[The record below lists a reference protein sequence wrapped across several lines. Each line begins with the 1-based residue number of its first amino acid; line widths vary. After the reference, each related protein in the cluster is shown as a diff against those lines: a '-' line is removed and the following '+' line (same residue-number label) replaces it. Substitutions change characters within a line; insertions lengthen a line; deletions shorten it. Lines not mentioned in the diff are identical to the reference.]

1 MSNLNKPRKT
11 AFDRLSAEQQLNW
24 QKISVACENDEG
36 CTAPL
41 ARKSKKVVKVP
52 RPKRRQAQRAAKRVE
67 RQNRLESTINNLS
80 TTSEGPSAL
89 KALFEGLMVS
99 VLVIG
104 MVMGFFALTNDTNTQ
119 SIGFDNGGVYAV
131 NSGSSVKNADI
142 TSRQGAVNAIDTIDL
157 ALDLAIK
164 HAPSQSA
171 DLGALGLPPRRR
183 NDFEG
188 DAPLNPMKGDHL
200 QKFWKNYLHER
211 AIFES
216 KQTYARRKRA
226 LIARLKRAQ
235 KQAAAAHAKK
245 MNAHANILT
254 GQLCYLSKRAQEH
267 SDEDLLIQVNKAFE
281 LAQAAKSE
289 EEIIDLVRAL
299 EREINGDLWRFDN
312 TIYFQYECDARR
324 SAGTSDQTGKKEKKT
339 LRKAFVFAIKL
350 IAAMIIFKLLQ
361 GFFPEDSFGLIFVA
375 VVGGTDVPTD
385 FVGDDLETVAEKLQ
399 PHSNLGQALA
409 SIERRMGHLP
419 MSTMTLLPGG
429 DGAPKVIF
437 KTNGRDNIGL
447 VPFAQA
453 FGLEALGEDDVLLIE
468 ANGVQ
473 QDAIN
478 EACQAFVQKGYRPV
492 GTRMLIKA
500 FNDDGT
506 RALGADYIEAI
517 DVFLGK
523 MVDVRS
529 YFSLGSAPAL
539 KTFTLDDDIYTER
552 EGEDEGRKV
561 LWFTGKAKH
570 IFADLDGVE
579 GGLPISEKAMEA
591 IFGSKNPGQP
601 RLIVKLCDGVA
612 AMVKGNFA
620 PMAVRAFLQAD
631 GSWKF
636 LTRAHFENTDEGKAE
651 WRKGY
656 DFVFIEDDT
665 PKGRG
670 KDQLKTEDIKLFDAN
685 GKISGWLIAQAK
697 NEQGKSLVSY
707 QVLALVAKSA
717 GLDAIAAHM
726 ESLISNSVQKSVDQ
740 VERDLDKL
748 DIPGA
753 TVSDLEKFKELL
765 SAIAPGSAR
774 QTRKNHLG
782 FGAEVFT
789 GYIHMNVL
797 IKKGTIVVGDGFGLN
812 NRAMVKR
819 RGKFGAED
827 ACGGK
832 NPILDHQQT
841 WVGKLIRIG
850 DVQKLRESL
859 DNGKP
864 LSDEEKAF
872 AADLFGADKLDK
884 VIWMTEQIKWVLS
897 FAPALT
903 RGSILM
909 NAEDVAD
916 LAGDDDGDQL
926 WFSFGDERIL
936 EVFRL
941 IKDQAQGNTL
951 YAIENN
957 KGAQLPS
964 ETGARDFKD
973 LLTAE
978 GDELTALCRFIMA
991 PNKGQ
996 GPVGYM
1002 ANICTILMAT
1012 FQKVDNGNGG
1022 MAYEND
1028 WVERLQATLNLM
1040 QQTSIDLQ
1048 KRIYLTI
1055 CLMRWTKGDLRKEKL
1070 DGRGLVPGYDFPGLA
1085 HDFNPNGFHPE
1096 SFSSD
1101 EYKAALTQVE
1111 MPHVP
1116 SHWVSGESF
1125 PVCTDNDSQYAIR
1138 AIGSWL
1144 IWEVLSLI
1152 VTGKPAD
1159 WGDVADD
1166 AKGGLD
1172 PWSVSSEFIGEDGP
1186 DFEAFAKKYALTDE
1200 QHAQVLNAWRKSPSE
1215 LYSWKTQGKDE
1226 PFVQRAPAALE
1237 LNHEIAM
1244 RLKESYKPSGEVKVH
1259 FREVEAEIKRLFS
1272 TDFAGQEWRARK
1284 FVDTLIDG
1292 FYLEA
1297 ALANNNKATSERFQN
1312 SEERSGVEALGYILE
1327 SLENSFTASTGA
1339 TKADIKLA
1347 RAFAAALNPRERR
1360 DNKARE
1366 IGVFVMLI
1374 SWWTLEY
1381 ANQEWIDLI
1390 QRNITP
1396 EEGDKTPKYKVAMAK
1411 YGVDEATAKK
1421 MVNAKHSKT
1430 IAPEL
1435 LKFIKGLVNE
1445 HFSVNAEKMEAKATW
1460 LVDDALSA
1468 AVKAI
1473 ENTEIVMAK
1482 RDVLKEVKEATIR
1495 WTDMRDSWDQR
1506 RVAVEIL
1513 LAATGW
1519 FEASWFEAMKD
1530 ELKMMASQTTKTV
1543 GQIRKELKN
1552 AAPDADVAALKTELK
1567 VASKAS
1573 SAKKLLAMLADDS
1586 LGYVTILNALCNPKQ
1601 NPLAREF
1608 VTTMLDNSGPIVN
1621 VERAWQRADDLG
1633 CDKSDVRDWTWELG
1647 DWVTHKG
1654 KGTDPNTGMPRQN
1667 KTVLYAHSRVEWS
1680 LTDTATA
1687 RFTRILLEGG
1697 VSIYKLTKVPAQSF
1711 KTWRYFDAFVYE
1723 AERTPDY
1730 SLVHGVGHLVS
1741 LAIPTQKQADEER
1754 YRRMAHLGHLEWACQ
1769 AWTDVDPTLSQ
1780 ADVRYHV
1787 EGLRE
1792 EIDRVEAL
1800 KDNALMVS
1808 WGHLLSPITWGMQIH
1823 SWAGKL
1829 TKKAI
1834 NGRAWAALAQLGKRD
1849 PAYHDQPKVNNL
1861 GAEIVTTELKALNS
1875 NGNHMPFKRNF
1886 GPRNQSQALQRA
1898 KRMAGKNEGE
1908 LDDTTDLVPFTF
1920 GDDEN
1925 TQHTYAEWLDFIE
1938 GVAANGT
1945 GPASAMVLAGL
1956 WYGAHG
1962 GRIAALD
1969 PNGSI
1974 FSKEIAEKIQ
1984 KRLLRCPA
1992 YEVRLHIEDL
2002 LKGEY
2007 VAPVSKPTD
2016 KESAEAFFAV
2026 LRRKAGLA

>member
-1 MSNLNKPRKT
+1 MSNL
-11 AFDRLSAEQQLNW
+11 F
-24 QKISVACENDEG
+24 
-36 CTAPL
+36 
-41 ARKSKKVVKVP
+41 KV
-52 RPKRRQAQRAAKRVE
+52 
-67 RQNRLESTINNLS
+67 
-80 TTSEGPSAL
+80 
-89 KALFEGLMVS
+89 LFEGLLAA
-99 VLVIG
+99 VLVVA
-104 MVMGFFALTNDTNTQ
+104 MVMGFFAFTDDTY
-119 SIGFDNGGVYAV
+119 SV
-131 NSGSSVKNADI
+131 SSVDI
-142 TSRQGAVNAIDTIDL
+142 TTRQGTVNAIDTIDL
-157 ALDLAIK
+157 APE
-164 HAPSQSA
+164 HVSSQRI
-171 DLGALGLPPRRR
+171 DLGAPGLPRRR
-183 NDFEG
+183 RKSAAEG
-188 DAPLNPMKGDHL
+188 DQPFSPIKGYDR
-200 QKFWKNYLHER
+200 QKFWRSYLINR
-211 AIFES
+211 ALFEA
-216 KQTYARRKRA
+216 KRTYARTKRA
-226 LIARLKRAQ
+226 LIARLLRAQ
-235 KQAAAAHAKK
+235 KQAQAAYVKK
-245 MNAHANILT
+245 MNAHANVFS
-254 GQLCYLSKRAQEH
+254 GQLFRLAKRAQEH
-267 SDEDLLIQVNKAFE
+267 SDEDLLINLNKAFE

-289 EEIIDLVRAL
+289 EEIIDLIRAL
-299 EREINGDLWRFDN
+299 EREINGDLWRFIN
-312 TIYFQYECDARR
+312 TPYFQYECDARR
-324 SAGTSDQTGKKEKKT
+324 SAGTFDQTGKKEKKT
-339 LRKAFVFAIKL
+339 LRKALVFAIKL
-350 IAAMIIFKLLQ
+350 IAATIGFKLLQ
-361 GFFPEDSFGLIFVA
+361 GFFPEDSFGLVFAA
-375 VVGGTDVPTD
+375 VVGGTDIPTD
-385 FVGDDLETVAEKLQ
+385 FVGDDLEVVAEKLQ

-447 VPFAQA
+447 VPFAKA
-453 FGLEALGEDDVLLIE
+453 FGLAPLGEDDVLLIE

-473 QDAIN
+473 QEAIN
-478 EACQAFVQKGYRPV
+478 EACQAFVDKGYRPV

-500 FNDDGT
+500 FNEDGS

-539 KTFTLDDDIYTER
+539 KTFTLNEDIFTER

-561 LWFTGKAKH
+561 LWFTGKAGK

-601 RLIVKLCDGVA
+601 RLIVRLSDTVA

-620 PMAVRAFLQAD
+620 PMAIRAFLQAD

-636 LTRAHFENTDEGKAE
+636 LTRAHFGNDEQGKQD
-651 WRKGY
+651 WRLGH

-670 KDQLKTEDIKLFDAN
+670 KDELKTEDIKLFDAK

-726 ESLISNSVQKSVDQ
+726 ESLISTSVQKSVAQ
-740 VERDLDKL
+740 VKRDLDKL

-789 GYIHMNVL
+789 GYIHMNML

-812 NRAMVKR
+812 KPAMEKR
-819 RGKFGAED
+819 RKNFGAED

-841 WVGKLIRIG
+841 WVGKLVRVG
-850 DVQKLRESL
+850 DVQKLREAL
-859 DNGKP
+859 DQGKP

-872 AADLFGADKLDK
+872 AADLFGTDK
-884 VIWMTEQIKWVLS
+884 VENSIWMTEQIKWVLS

-926 WFSFGDERIL
+926 WFSFGNERVL

-941 IKDQAQGNTL
+941 IKTQAQGNTP

-957 KGAQLPS
+957 KKAQLPS
-964 ETGARDFKD
+964 ETGSRDFKD

-978 GDELTALCRFIMA
+978 GDELAQLCRFIMA

-1002 ANICTILMAT
+1002 ANICTVLMAT

-1022 MAYEND
+1022 MAYAND

-1070 DGRGLVPGYDFPGLA
+1070 NGRGLVPGYDFPGLA
-1085 HDFNPNGFHPE
+1085 HDFDPSGFDVD
-1096 SFSSD
+1096 SFGSD
-1101 EYKAALTQVE
+1101 DYKAALTQVE

-1116 SHWVSGESF
+1116 SHWVVGESF
-1125 PVCTDNDSQYAIR
+1125 PLCTSNDSQYAIR

-1152 VTGKPAD
+1152 VTDKPAN

-1172 PWSVSSEFIGEDGP
+1172 PWSVAPEFIGEDGP
-1186 DFEAFAKKYALTDE
+1186 DFEAFAKKYSLTDE
-1200 QHAQVLNAWRKSPSE
+1200 QKAQVINAWRKSPSE
-1215 LYSWKTQGKDE
+1215 LYSWKSQSKDE

-1259 FREVEAEIKRLFS
+1259 FKEVEAEIKSLFS
-1272 TDFAGQEWRARK
+1272 ANFAGQDWRARK

-1339 TKADIKLA
+1339 TKAEIKLA

-1360 DNKARE
+1360 DKKARE

-1374 SWWTLEY
+1374 SWWTFNY
-1381 ANQEWIDLI
+1381 ANQDWIDLI
-1390 QRNITP
+1390 QSSITP
-1396 EEGDKTPKYKVAMAK
+1396 EDGDKTPKYKVAMTK
-1411 YGVDEATAKK
+1411 YGLDETTAKK
-1421 MVNAKHSKT
+1421 IVKAKTSKT
-1430 IAPEL
+1430 ITPEL
-1435 LKFIKGLVNE
+1435 LKLIKGLVNE

-1495 WTDMRDSWDQR
+1495 WTDMRDSWDER

-1519 FEASWFEAMKD
+1519 FEAAWFEA
-1530 ELKMMASQTTKTV
+1530 LKAQLETLASQSTKTV
-1543 GQIRKELKN
+1543 GELRKQIKK
-1552 AAPDADVAALKTELK
+1552 AAPGTDVTALKAELK

-1573 SAKKLLAMLADDS
+1573 SAKKLLAMLDDNS
-1586 LGYVTILNALCNPKQ
+1586 VGYVTLLNALCNPKQ
-1601 NPLAREF
+1601 NPFAREF
-1608 VTTMLDNSGPIVN
+1608 VATMLDNSGPIVN

-1633 CDKSDVRDWTWELG
+1633 CNKADVRDWTWELG

-1654 KGTDPNTGMPRQN
+1654 KGIDPNTGRPRQN

-1687 RFTRILLEGG
+1687 RFTRVLLEGG

-1754 YRRMAHLGHLEWACQ
+1754 YRRMAHLGHLEWALEL
-1769 AWTDVDPTLSQ
+1769 WREVDPTLAQ
-1780 ADVRYHV
+1780 DDVCYHV

-1792 EIDRVEAL
+1792 EIARVEAL
-1800 KDNALMVS
+1800 KSNALMVS

-1834 NGRAWAALAQLGKRD
+1834 NGRAWAALAQLGKWDER
-1849 PAYHDQPKVNNL
+1849 YHEQPKRNEL
-1861 GAEIVTTELKALNS
+1861 GTEIVTSELKALKT
-1875 NGNHMPFKRNF
+1875 NGDHMPFKRDF
-1886 GPRNQSQALQRA
+1886 GSRNQSQALQRA
-1898 KRMAGKNEGE
+1898 KRMAGKSEGD
-1908 LDDTTDLVPFTF
+1908 LDDTTDLVPFSF
-1920 GDDEN
+1920 GDDDN
-1925 TQHTYAEWLDFIE
+1925 VQHDYADWLDFVE
-1938 GVAANGT
+1938 EVASNGT

-1974 FSKEIAEKIQ
+1974 FSKEIAEKIE
-1984 KRLLRCPA
+1984 KRLMRCPA
-1992 YEVRLHIEDL
+1992 YEVRLHVEDL

-2007 VAPVSKPTD
+2007 VAPVSKPSD
-2016 KESAEAFFAV
+2016 AESAKAFFAV

>member
-1 MSNLNKPRKT
+1 MSNL
-11 AFDRLSAEQQLNW
+11 F
-24 QKISVACENDEG
+24 
-36 CTAPL
+36 
-41 ARKSKKVVKVP
+41 KV
-52 RPKRRQAQRAAKRVE
+52 
-67 RQNRLESTINNLS
+67 
-80 TTSEGPSAL
+80 
-89 KALFEGLMVS
+89 LFEGLLAA
-99 VLVIG
+99 VLVVA
-104 MVMGFFALTNDTNTQ
+104 MVMGFFAFTDDTYL
-119 SIGFDNGGVYAV
+119 V
-131 NSGSSVKNADI
+131 SSVDI
-142 TSRQGAVNAIDTIDL
+142 TTRQGTVNAIDTIDL
-157 ALDLAIK
+157 ALE
-164 HAPSQSA
+164 HVSSQRI
-171 DLGALGLPPRRR
+171 DLGAPGLPRRR
-183 NDFEG
+183 RKSAAEG
-188 DAPLNPMKGDHL
+188 DQPFSAIKGYHR
-200 QKFWKNYLHER
+200 QKFWRSYLINR
-211 AIFES
+211 ALFEA
-216 KQTYARRKRA
+216 KRTYARIKRA
-226 LIARLKRAQ
+226 LVARLMRAQ
-235 KQAAAAHAKK
+235 KQAQAAHTKK
-245 MNAHANILT
+245 MNAHANVFS
-254 GQLCYLSKRAQEH
+254 GQLARLAKRAQEH
-267 SDEDLLIQVNKAFE
+267 NNEDLVININKAFE

-289 EEIIDLVRAL
+289 QEIIDLIRAL
-299 EREINGDLWRFDN
+299 EREINGDLWRFKN
-312 TIYFQYECDARR
+312 TPYFQYECNARR
-324 SAGTSDQTGKKEKKT
+324 SAGFSDQTGKKERKT
-339 LRKAFVFAIKL
+339 LRKALVFIVKL
-350 IAAMIIFKLLQ
+350 IATMIGFKLLQ
-361 GFFPEDSFGLIFVA
+361 GFFPEDSFGLIVAA
-375 VVGGTDVPTD
+375 VVGGTDTPTD
-385 FVGDDLETVAEKLQ
+385 FVGDDVEAVAEKLQ

-419 MSTMTLLPGG
+419 MSTMTILPGG
-429 DGAPKVIF
+429 DGAPKIIH

-447 VPFAQA
+447 IPFAKA
-453 FGLEALGEDDVLLIE
+453 FGLDPLGEDDVLLIE

-473 QDAIN
+473 QEVIN
-478 EACQAFVQKGYRPV
+478 EICAAYIKKGYRPV

-500 FNDDGT
+500 FNSDGT
-506 RALGADYIEAI
+506 RALGADYIDAI
-517 DVFLGK
+517 DTFLGK

-539 KTFTLDDDIYTER
+539 KTFTLDEDIFTER

-561 LWFTGKAKH
+561 LWFTGKAGN
-570 IFADLDGVE
+570 IFAGLDGVE

-601 RLIVKLCDGVA
+601 RLIVKLCDKIA

-620 PMAVRAFLQAD
+620 PMAIRAFKQAD

-665 PKGRG
+665 PKGPG
-670 KDQLKTEDIKLFDAN
+670 KDQLKTGDIKLFDAK
-685 GKISGWLIAQAK
+685 GKVSGWLIAQAK

-717 GLDAIAAHM
+717 GLDAIATHM
-726 ESLISNSVQKSVDQ
+726 ESLISTSVQKSIAQ
-740 VERDLDKL
+740 VKRDLDKL

-789 GYIHMNVL
+789 GYIHMNML

-812 NRAMVKR
+812 KRAMQNR
-819 RGKFGAED
+819 RKKFGAED

-859 DNGKP
+859 GNGKP

-872 AADLFGADKLDK
+872 AADLFGADK
-884 VIWMTEQIKWVLS
+884 VENSIWMTEQIKWVLS

-926 WFSFGDERIL
+926 WFSFGNERIL

-941 IKDQAQGNTL
+941 IKTQAQGNTL

-957 KGAQLPS
+957 KKAQLPS
-964 ETGARDFKD
+964 ETGSRDFKD

-978 GDELTALCRFIMA
+978 GDELTKLCHFIMA

-1055 CLMRWTKGDLRKEKL
+1055 CLMRWTKSDLRKEKL
-1070 DGRGLVPGYDFPGLA
+1070 NGRGLIPGYDFPGLA
-1085 HDFNPNGFHPE
+1085 HDFNSEGFNPE
-1096 SFSSD
+1096 TFSSD

-1116 SHWVSGESF
+1116 SHWMPSESF

-1152 VTGKPAD
+1152 VTGKPAN
-1159 WGDVADD
+1159 WGDVAND

-1172 PWSVSSEFIGEDGP
+1172 PWAVSSEFIGEDGP
-1186 DFEAFAKKYALTDE
+1186 DFEAFAKKFSLDDE
-1200 QHAQVLNAWRKSPSE
+1200 QQAQVANVWRKSPSE
-1215 LYSWKTQGKDE
+1215 LYAWKSQAKDE
-1226 PFVQRAPAALE
+1226 PFVVKAPAALE

-1244 RLKESYKPSGEVKVH
+1244 RLKESYKPSGEVKVY
-1259 FREVEAEIKRLFS
+1259 FKEVEAEIKRLFS
-1272 TDFAGQEWRARK
+1272 TNFAGQEWRARE
-1284 FVDTLIDG
+1284 FVSKLIDG

-1327 SLENSFTASTGA
+1327 SLENSFTASMGA
-1339 TKADIKLA
+1339 TKAEIKLA

-1360 DNKARE
+1360 NNKARE
-1366 IGVFVMLI
+1366 VGVFVMLI
-1374 SWWTLEY
+1374 SWWTFNY

-1390 QRNITP
+1390 QSSITL
-1396 EEGDKTPKYKVAMAK
+1396 EDGDKTPKYKVAMAK
-1411 YGVDEATAKK
+1411 YDLDEATAKSL
-1421 MVNAKHSKT
+1421 VRAKTSRT
-1430 IAPEL
+1430 ITPEL
-1435 LKFIKGLVNE
+1435 LKLIKGLVNE

-1495 WTDMRDSWDQR
+1495 WTDMRDGWDDQR
-1506 RVAVEIL
+1506 VAFEIL

-1519 FEASWFEAMKD
+1519 FEASWFEALKD
-1530 ELKMMASQTTKTV
+1530 ELKVMASQSTRTV
-1543 GQIRKELKN
+1543 GQIRKDLKKP
-1552 AAPDADVAALKTELK
+1552 APDADLAALKAELK

-1573 SAKKLLAMLADDS
+1573 SAKKLLAMLDDNS
-1586 LGYVTILNALCNPKQ
+1586 IGYATLLNALCNPKQ

-1608 VTTMLDNSGPIVN
+1608 VATMLDNSGPIVN

-1633 CDKSDVRDWTWELG
+1633 CNKDDVRDWTWELG

-1654 KGTDPNTGMPRQN
+1654 KGIDPNTGLPRQS

-1697 VSIYKLTKVPAQSF
+1697 VSFYKLTKVPAQSF

-1723 AERTPDY
+1723 AEQTPDY
-1730 SLVHGVGHLVS
+1730 SLVHGVGHLIS

-1754 YRRMAHLGHLEWACQ
+1754 YRRMAHLGHLEWALELWQ
-1769 AWTDVDPTLSQ
+1769 SVDRTLTQ
-1780 ADVRYHV
+1780 TDVRYHV

-1792 EIDRVEAL
+1792 EIARVEAL
-1800 KDNALMVS
+1800 KSNALVAS
-1808 WGHLLSPITWGMQIH
+1808 WGHLLTPITWGMQIH
-1823 SWAGKL
+1823 TWGGKL

-1834 NGRAWAALAQLGKRD
+1834 NGRAWAALAQLGKWDER
-1849 PAYHDQPKVNNL
+1849 YHEQPKKSDL
-1861 GAEIVTTELKALNS
+1861 GTDIVTSELKPLKS
-1875 NGNHMPFKRNF
+1875 NGDHMPFKRNP
-1886 GPRNQSQALQRA
+1886 GSRNQSQALQRA
-1898 KRMAGKNEGE
+1898 KRMAGKSDGE
-1908 LDDTTDLVPFTF
+1908 LDDTTDLVPFSF
-1920 GDDEN
+1920 DDEDN
-1925 TQHTYAEWLDFIE
+1925 VQHDYAGWLDFIE
-1938 GVAANGT
+1938 EVASNGT

-1984 KRLLRCPA
+1984 KRLMRCPA

-2002 LKGEY
+2002 LKGKY
-2007 VAPVSKPTD
+2007 VAPVSKPAD
-2016 KESAEAFFAV
+2016 KESAKAFFAV

>member
-1 MSNLNKPRKT
+1 MSNL
-11 AFDRLSAEQQLNW
+11 F
-24 QKISVACENDEG
+24 
-36 CTAPL
+36 
-41 ARKSKKVVKVP
+41 KV
-52 RPKRRQAQRAAKRVE
+52 
-67 RQNRLESTINNLS
+67 
-80 TTSEGPSAL
+80 
-89 KALFEGLMVS
+89 LFEGLLAA
-99 VLVIG
+99 VLVVA
-104 MVMGFFALTNDTNTQ
+104 MVMGFFAFTDDTY
-119 SIGFDNGGVYAV
+119 SV
-131 NSGSSVKNADI
+131 SSVNAS
-142 TSRQGAVNAIDTIDL
+142 SRHGTVAVFNTIDL
-157 ALDLAIK
+157 AIEHVSSPRA
-164 HAPSQSA
+164 HFGAP
-171 DLGALGLPPRRR
+171 GLPRRR
-183 NDFEG
+183 RKSAAEGEQPFSPIKGYDRQNFWRSYLINRALFER
-188 DAPLNPMKGDHL
+188 K
-200 QKFWKNYLHER
+200 R
-211 AIFES
+211 
-216 KQTYARRKRA
+216 TYARTKRA
-226 LIARLKRAQ
+226 LVARLVRAQ
-235 KQAAAAHAKK
+235 KQAQRAHIKK
-245 MNAHANILT
+245 MNAHANVFS
-254 GQLCYLSKRAQEH
+254 GQLFRLTKRAQEH
-267 SDEDLLIQVNKAFE
+267 SDEDLLIQINKAFE
-281 LAQAAKSE
+281 LAQAANSE
-289 EEIIDLVRAL
+289 EEIIDLIRAL
-299 EREINGDLWRFDN
+299 EREINGDLWRFID
-312 TIYFQYECDARR
+312 TPYFQYECDARR
-324 SAGTSDQTGKKEKKT
+324 SAGSFDQTGKKENKT
-339 LRKAFVFAIKL
+339 LRKALVFGIKL
-350 IAAMIIFKLLQ
+350 IAATIGFKLLQ
-361 GFFPEDSFGLIFVA
+361 GFFPEDSFGLIFAA
-375 VVGGTDVPTD
+375 VVGGTDIPTD

-419 MSTMTLLPGG
+419 MSTMTILPGG
-429 DGAPKVIF
+429 DSAPKIIH

-447 VPFAQA
+447 VPFANA
-453 FGLEALGEDDVLLIE
+453 FGLDPLGEDDVLLVE

-473 QDAIN
+473 QETIN
-478 EACQAFVQKGYRPV
+478 EICGAYIKKGYRPV

-506 RALGADYIEAI
+506 RALGFDYIEAI
-517 DVFLGK
+517 DAFLQK

-552 EGEDEGRKV
+552 EGEDGARKV
-561 LWFTGKAKH
+561 LWFTGKAGN
-570 IFADLDGVE
+570 IFAGLNGVE

-601 RLIVKLCDGVA
+601 RLIVKLSENVA

-620 PMAVRAFLQAD
+620 PMAIRAFWDDENGQ
-631 GSWKF
+631 WYF
-636 LTRAHFENTDEGKAE
+636 LTRAHFGNTEQDKQD
-651 WRKGY
+651 WRLGH

-670 KDQLKTEDIKLFDAN
+670 KDELKTEDIELFDAK

-707 QVLALVAKSA
+707 QVLALIAKSA

-726 ESLISNSVQKSVDQ
+726 ESLISTSVQKSVAQ
-740 VERDLDKL
+740 VKRDLNKL

-789 GYIHMNVL
+789 GYIHMNML

-812 NRAMVKR
+812 KRAMKKR
-819 RGKFGAED
+819 RDKFGAED

-850 DVQKLRESL
+850 DVQKLREVL
-859 DNGKP
+859 DQGGA

-872 AADLFGADKLDK
+872 AADLFGADKVNNLT
-884 VIWMTEQIKWVLS
+884 WMTEQIKWVLS
-897 FAPALT
+897 FTPALT

-926 WFSFGDERIL
+926 WFSFNDERVL

-941 IKDQAQGNTL
+941 IKAQAQGNTL

-957 KGAQLPS
+957 KKAQLPS
-964 ETGARDFKD
+964 DTGSRDFSD

-978 GDELTALCRFIMA
+978 GDELIKLCRFIMA

-1070 DGRGLVPGYDFPGLA
+1070 NGRGLVPGYDFPGLA
-1085 HDFNPNGFHPE
+1085 HDFDPQGFDPE
-1096 SFSSD
+1096 SFSSE
-1101 EYKAALTQVE
+1101 EYKAALTQVQ

-1116 SHWVSGESF
+1116 SHWVPGESF

-1152 VTGKPAD
+1152 VTEKPAN

-1172 PWSVSSEFIGEDGP
+1172 PWSVNSHFVNDDGP
-1186 DFEAFAKKYALTDE
+1186 DFEAFAKQYNLTDE
-1200 QHAQVLNAWRKSPSE
+1200 QKAQVANAWRKSPSE
-1215 LYSWKTQGKDE
+1215 LYSWKSQAKDE

-1259 FREVEAEIKRLFS
+1259 FKEVEAEIKRLFS

-1284 FVDTLIDG
+1284 FVDTIIDG

-1339 TKADIKLA
+1339 TKAEIKLA

-1374 SWWTLEY
+1374 SWWTLNY
-1381 ANQEWIDLI
+1381 ANQEWLDLI
-1390 QRNITP
+1390 QSSITP
-1396 EEGDKTPKYKVAMAK
+1396 DDGDKTPKYKVAMTK
-1411 YGVDEATAKK
+1411 YGVDESTAKK
-1421 MVNAKHSKT
+1421 VVKAKTSKT
-1430 IAPEL
+1430 ITPEL
-1435 LKFIKGLVNE
+1435 LKLIKGLVNE
-1445 HFSVNAEKMEAKATW
+1445 HFSVNAEKMEAKAAW

-1495 WTDMRDSWDQR
+1495 WTDMRDSWDER

-1519 FEASWFEAMKD
+1519 FEAAWFEA
-1530 ELKMMASQTTKTV
+1530 LKAQLETLASQSTKTV
-1543 GQIRKELKN
+1543 GELRKQIKR
-1552 AAPDADVAALKTELK
+1552 AASGTDVTALKAELK

-1573 SAKKLLAMLADDS
+1573 SAKKLLAMLADNS
-1586 LGYVTILNALCNPKQ
+1586 VGYVTLLNALCNPKQ
-1601 NPLAREF
+1601 NPFAREF
-1608 VTTMLDNSGPIVN
+1608 VATMLDNSGPIVN
-1621 VERAWQRADDLG
+1621 VERAWKRADDLS

-1754 YRRMAHLGHLEWACQ
+1754 YRRMAHLGHLQWACQ
-1769 AWTDVDPTLSQ
+1769 AWTDVDPKLKQS
-1780 ADVRYHV
+1780 DVSYHV
-1787 EGLRE
+1787 YGLRE
-1792 EIDRVEAL
+1792 EIARVEAL
-1800 KDNALMVS
+1800 KSNPLMVS
-1808 WGHLLSPITWGMQIH
+1808 WGHLLAPITWGMQIH
-1823 SWAGKL
+1823 TWGGKL

-1834 NGRAWAALAQLGKRD
+1834 NGRAWAALAQLGKWDER
-1849 PAYHDQPKVNNL
+1849 YHEQPKKSTL
-1861 GAEIVTTELKALNS
+1861 GTEIVTSELKALKS
-1875 NGNHMPFKRNF
+1875 NGDHMPFKRDF
-1886 GPRNQSQALQRA
+1886 GSRNQSQALQRA
-1898 KRMAGKNEGE
+1898 KRMAGKSEGE

-1920 GDDEN
+1920 GDDDN
-1925 TQHTYAEWLDFIE
+1925 VQHDYADWLDFIE
-1938 GVAANGT
+1938 EVASNGT

-1984 KRLLRCPA
+1984 KRLMRCPA

-2002 LKGEY
+2002 LNGEY
-2007 VAPVSKPTD
+2007 VAPVSKPSD
-2016 KESAEAFFAV
+2016 EESAKAFFAV
-2026 LRRKAGLA
+2026 LRRKAGLV